1 MVIDLEKIKN
11 DEEKKL
17 SQPGNN
23 VFKTF
28 FNKLKSVSSIPQK
41 DIIFFIQ
48 NLQVMIK
55 SGLPLDKSFKTLAL
69 QTRNYRLKAILQDLI
84 KKTESGISFYES
96 LKKYEKVFGTPT
108 INMIK
113 AGEVSGK
120 LEDVLKQI
128 FLQIK
133 KSHELKSR
141 VKAALV
147 YPVIVVVAM
156 IGIAIAMF
164 IFVIPKIT
172 AMFDQIQAELPIAT
186 KVLIKISNFSVNN
199 GPIVILMFVIIL
211 ILISLSFK
219 NKKTK
224 YFYHQI
230 FLKVPIFGEIIK
242 KINLAKFARTI
253 SSLIKTDIPII
264 KTLTITADVVTNLV
278 YKKALK
284 ESAENVKSGASL
296 TDILSKYPNLFPPV
310 IIQMVSAGEETG
322 SLDTILD
329 ELAAFYEEE
338 IDQIMKTL
346 PSIIEPILI
355 LVLGVGVGAMAVAI
369 IMPMYSL
376 TEQI

>member
-1 MVIDLEKIKN
+1 MVIDLEKIII

-17 SQPGNN
+17 INPENN
-23 VFKTF
+23 LVKKLI
-28 FNKLKSVSSIPQK
+28 NKLRSVSSIPNK
-41 DIIFFIQ
+41 DIIFLFQ

-55 SGLPLDKSFKTLAL
+55 SGLALDKSLKTLSL
-69 QTRNYRLKAILQDLI
+69 QTNNYRLKSILNDLTE
-84 KKTESGISFYES
+84 KTESGISFYES
-96 LKKYEKVFGTPT
+96 LKKYEKVFGAPA

-113 AGEVSGK
+113 AGEVSGR

-128 FLQIK
+128 FLQAK
-133 KSHELKSR
+133 KSYELKSR

-147 YPVIVVVAM
+147 YPIIVVVAM

-172 AMFDQIQAELPIAT
+172 SLFDQVQAQLPLAT
-186 KVLIKISNFSVNN
+186 KILITISNFSLRN
-199 GPIVILMFVIIL
+199 GPLVLLLITIIL
-211 ILISLSFK
+211 ILISFSFK
-219 NKKTK
+219 HKKTK

-230 FLKVPIFGEIIK
+230 FLKLPIFGEIIK
-242 KINLAKFARTI
+242 KINLAKFSRTI

-264 KTLTITADVVTNLV
+264 KTLTITSDVVTNLV

-296 TDILSKYPNLFPPV
+296 TDILGKYSNLFPPV

-329 ELAAFYEEE
+329 ELATFYEEE

-355 LVLGVGVGAMAVAI
+355 LILGIGVGAMAVAI

-376 TEQI
+376 T